1 MLYYIFDL
9 MSLNI
14 IIIIIADCL
23 EVYLVEV
30 PCLVPVVAL
39 ERCKSLFV

>member
-9 MSLNI
+9 MNLN